1 MAGFVVVLQRL
12 RSRSDTVTEIVH
24 WNPRVHTRVSRR
36 MPRPLSPLLYR
47 KVRNFGDLLGPIIV
61 HRILESRSLRNPPT
75 GQRLLTVGSIL
86 HMARTGDV
94 VWGSGR
100 NGKIGE
106 EHHQFEDLDLRSVR
120 GPLTAQWLD
129 SRGNKAPRTFGDPAI
144 LIPQLFPELT
154 APERISSGAITF
166 VPNLND
172 VNFGVLPDGVDHLDP
187 RGNPFTIM
195 RRLARSR
202 FVIASSLHAIII
214 AEAFG
219 VEARLLH
226 TASESEFKYADH
238 YLGTGRPDFR
248 MADTVT
254 QALRLGGEPP
264 MQLDP
269 APLLAAFPDDLFVRG
284 DMRQG
289 FRRRS
294 FPSPGH

>member
-1 MAGFVVVLQRL
+1 
-12 RSRSDTVTEIVH
+12 
-24 WNPRVHTRVSRR
+24 
-36 MPRPLSPLLYR
+36 MPGPLSPLLHR

-61 HRILESRSLRNPPT
+61 HRILENRSLTNPPT
-75 GQRLLTVGSIL
+75 EQRLLTVGSIL

-106 EHHQFEDLDLRSVR
+106 EHHRFEDLDVRSVR

-129 SRGNKAPRTFGDPAI
+129 SRGIKAPRTFGDPAI
-144 LIPQLFPELT
+144 LIPQLFPELA
-154 APERISSGAITF
+154 APELAAPELAAAKRESSGPITF
-166 VPNLND
+166 VPNLTD
-172 VNFGVLPDGVDHLDP
+172 VDFGTLPDGVDHLDP
-187 RGNPFTIM
+187 RENPYTIM

-219 VEARLLH
+219 VEARLVRTVNEH
-226 TASESEFKYADH
+226 EFKYADH
-238 YLGTGRPDFR
+238 YLGTGRADFR
-248 MADTVT
+248 MADTVA

-269 APLLAAFPDDLFVRG
+269 APLLAVFPDDLFVRG
-284 DMRQG
+284 DMRRG

-294 FPSPGH
+294 FPSPVH

>member
-1 MAGFVVVLQRL
+1 MAGSVVVRQRL
-12 RSRSDTVTEIVH
+12 RSGSDTVTEIVH
-24 WNPRVHTRVSRR
+24 WNPRVHTRLSRR
-36 MPRPLSPLLYR
+36 MPRPLSPLLHR

-61 HRILESRSLRNPPT
+61 HRILENRSLTNPPT
-75 GQRLLTVGSIL
+75 EQRLLTVGSIL
-86 HMARTGDV
+86 HMARTDDV

-106 EHHQFEDLDLRSVR
+106 EHHQFEDLDVRSVR

-129 SRGNKAPRTFGDPAI
+129 SRGITAPRTFGDPAI
-144 LIPQLFPELT
+144 LIPQLFPELAT
-154 APERISSGAITF
+154 PQRVPSGPITF

-172 VNFGVLPDGVDHLDP
+172 VDFGTLPDGVDHLDP

-219 VEARLLH
+219 VEARLVR
-226 TASESEFKYADH
+226 TVKEPEFKYADH
-238 YLGTGRPDFR
+238 YLGTGRPDFH

-269 APLLAAFPDDLFVRG
+269 APLLAAFPDDLFVRR
-284 DMRQG
+284 DMRRG